1 MAFQPKPLIS
11 VAAVKTAKAE
21 AKGAEDVI
29 KNILIAKNA
38 KIFTWTNVQ
47 VWSSLFHRLRGPER
61 GWGEIIG
68 PLKCLYMIINLI
80 LINCNSSSQKR
91 NKRGVIK

>member
-11 VAAVKTAKAE
+11 VAAVKTAKAA

-38 KIFTWTNVQ
+38 KIFT
-47 VWSSLFHRLRGPER
+47 
-61 GWGEIIG
+61 
-68 PLKCLYMIINLI
+68 
-80 LINCNSSSQKR
+80 
-91 NKRGVIK
+91 